1 MNSLKLNSGTI
12 ALLVVALLVG
22 GVGFFT
28 ENNGFLIAGVIF
40 LVVGLITA
48 VNELRKTNP

>member
-22 GVGFFT
+22 GVGFYT
-28 ENNGFLIAGVIF
+28 ENSGFVVAGAIF
-40 LVVGLITA
+40 LVVGL
-48 VNELRKTNP
+48 VMLVRSKT

>member
-22 GVGFFT
+22 GVGLYT
-28 ENNGFLIAGVIF
+28 ENNGFVVAGAIF
-40 LVVGLITA
+40 LVVAVITA
-48 VNELRKTNP
+48 VNQLRGKN